1 MEGNGSLHVLSPRE
15 LSILDLIFFPPV
27 ERRPSFLLK
36 NLQATVSKGM
46 DNRIVGEIGMHPIQ
60 WGEGEEIYL

>member
-1 MEGNGSLHVLSPRE
+1 M
-15 LSILDLIFFPPV
+15 

-36 NLQATVSKGM
+36 NLQATVSKGT